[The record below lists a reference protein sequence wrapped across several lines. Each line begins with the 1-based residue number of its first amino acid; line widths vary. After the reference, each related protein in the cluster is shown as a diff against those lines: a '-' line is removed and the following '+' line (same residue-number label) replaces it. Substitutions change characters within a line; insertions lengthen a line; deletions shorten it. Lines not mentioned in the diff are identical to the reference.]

1 MFICQAAFKK
11 MMETMTLLEKVGLA
25 IKRMQDR
32 HHKAVDARLAPLGI
46 SLVQWHALREI
57 KRNPGSPQLRLA
69 ELTFNS
75 AQAFG
80 TLTTRMLQ
88 AGLITRESGVGRAYS
103 LSLTEKGETLLE
115 QGRGEA
121 MAVLAESFSGLSE
134 KECEVMLGLLE
145 KALTKG
151 TNIG

>member
-1 MFICQAAFKK
+1 
-11 MMETMTLLEKVGLA
+11 MMEAMTLREKLGLA

-32 HHKAVDARLAPLGI
+32 HHKGVDARLMPMGV

-88 AGLITRESGVGRAYS
+88 AGLITRESGVGRAYC

-121 MAVLAESFSGLSE
+121 LAVLTESFSKLSE
-134 KECEVMLGLLE
+134 EECEVMLRLLE
-145 KALTKG
+145 KALTAD
-151 TNIG
+151 IASASS

>member
-1 MFICQAAFKK
+1 
-11 MMETMTLLEKVGLA
+11 MTLLEKLGLA

-57 KRNPGSPQLRLA
+57 KRYPGSPQLRLA

-88 AGLITRESGVGRAYS
+88 AGLITRESGVGRAYC
-103 LSLTEKGETLLE
+103 LTLTEKGEALLE
-115 QGRGEA
+115 QGRGMA
-121 MAVLAESFSGLSE
+121 QAVLTESFSGLNE
-134 KECEVMLGLLE
+134 EECALMLQMLE
-145 KALTKG
+145 KALAVG
-151 TNIG
+151 VNSA

>member
-1 MFICQAAFKK
+1 
-11 MMETMTLLEKVGLA
+11 METMTLLEKLGLA

-57 KRNPGSPQLRLA
+57 KRYPGSPQLRLA

-88 AGLITRESGVGRAYS
+88 AGLITRESGVGRAYC
-103 LSLTEKGETLLE
+103 LSLTDKGETLLE

-121 MAVLAESFSGLSE
+121 QAVLAESFSGLSE
-134 KECEVMLGLLE
+134 EECAVMLRLLD
-145 KALTKG
+145 KALAVV
-151 TNIG
+151 

>member
-1 MFICQAAFKK
+1 
-11 MMETMTLLEKVGLA
+11 METMTLLEKLGLA

-75 AQAFG
+75 AQAVG
-80 TLTTRMLQ
+80 TLTARMLQ
-88 AGLITRESGVGRAYS
+88 AGLITRESGVGRAYC
-103 LSLTEKGETLLE
+103 LSLTDKGEALLV

-121 MAVLAESFSGLSE
+121 LAVLAESFSGLSE
-134 KECEVMLGLLE
+134 EECGVMLGLLD
-145 KALTKG
+145 KALAG
-151 TNIG
+151 NAASV

>member
-1 MFICQAAFKK
+1 